1 MNDVVQNDTSVADL
15 QKELENTK
23 QIQEEFIYKI
33 SHELRTPITAIKGS
47 LSTVLEGYTGELPQA
62 TKDILKTAYN
72 ENDRLIRLV
81 NNLLALSRI
90 EGGRFTYAIKN
101 TDIDAVIVK
110 VVDSLKMAV
119 KEKDLFITYEQ
130 AEKLPLVATD
140 EDKISEVII
149 NLIGNAIKYTQ
160 KGGVTVAT
168 SIQGETVVV
177 SITDTGIGIRK
188 EDEQYLFKKFSQ
200 VQAAHSQQPGTG
212 LGLFVCK
219 QIIDGLNGKI
229 WVESSV
235 GIGSTFFFSLPIVK

>member
-1 MNDVVQNDTSVADL
+1 MTDVSINDKNVDDL
-15 QKELENTK
+15 QKELDNIK
-23 QIQEEFIYKI
+23 QVQEEFIYKI

-47 LSTVLEGYTGELPQA
+47 LSTILEGYTGDLPQA

-90 EGGRFTYAIKN
+90 EGGRFTYAIKK
-101 TDIDAVIVK
+101 TDIDEVITK
-110 VVDSLKMAV
+110 VMENMRMAV
-119 KEKDLFITYEQ
+119 KEKDLFMKYESSG
-130 AEKLPLVATD
+130 KLPLVVAD
-140 EDKISEVII
+140 EDKISEVLI

-160 KGGVTVAT
+160 KGGVTITALI
-168 SIQGETVVV
+168 SGETVVISV
-177 SITDTGIGIRK
+177 ADTGMGIRK

-200 VQAAHSQQPGTG
+200 VQAGYSQQPGTG

-235 GIGSTFFFSLPIVK
+235 GIGSTFFFSLPVAH